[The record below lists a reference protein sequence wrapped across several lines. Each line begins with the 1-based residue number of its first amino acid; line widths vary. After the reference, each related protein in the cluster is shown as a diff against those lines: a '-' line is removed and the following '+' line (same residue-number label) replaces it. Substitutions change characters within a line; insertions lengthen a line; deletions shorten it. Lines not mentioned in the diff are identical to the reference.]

1 MTKRNLL
8 TTPPIHP
15 SSLVKPTLVGAGIAL
30 TLITIYLLGVSEPN
44 PAWGK
49 LWMLRPLIIVP
60 LAGAM
65 GGAFVF
71 FMDYQRQRSNWS
83 KLLTYLLSLIGFFFV
98 LWIGIVLGLDGTLW
112 D

>member
-1 MTKRNLL
+1 MTKRNHL

-15 SSLVKPTLVGAGIAL
+15 ASLVKPTLVGAGIAL
-30 TLITIYLLGVSEPN
+30 TVITIFLLGVREPN

-65 GGAFVF
+65 GGAFFF
-71 FMDYQRQRSNWS
+71 FMDYQRQRGNWS
-83 KLLTYLLSLIGFFFV
+83 KILTYLVSLIGFFFV

>member
-1 MTKRNLL
+1 MTKSNHL
-8 TTPPIHP
+8 TTQPIHP
-15 SSLVKPTLVGAGIAL
+15 AALVKPMLLGAGIAL
-30 TLITIYLLGVSEPN
+30 TFIIIFLLGINEPN

-65 GGAFVF
+65 GGSFVF
-71 FMDYQRQRSNWS
+71 FMDYQRKRGNWS
-83 KLLTYLLSLIGFFFV
+83 KLFTYLVSLIGFLFV